1 MLESPCEKI
10 LADPQGFLGSP
21 AMSFLPCRLEAEGDV
36 LYVRGEGFSVRVPET
51 RRPAL
56 ANAARTAMTLGV
68 RPEDISLNGDGEI
81 PAQVDIVEPLGPENV
96 VYLSCGSE
104 RVTART
110 PPDTTIAGGDNVR
123 LGINAN
129 RMHLF
134 DAASGVA
141 YV

>member
-1 MLESPCEKI
+1 
-10 LADPQGFLGSP
+10 
-21 AMSFLPCRLEAEGDV
+21 
-36 LYVRGEGFSVRVPET
+36 
-51 RRPAL
+51 
-56 ANAARTAMTLGV
+56 
-68 RPEDISLNGDGEI
+68 
-81 PAQVDIVEPLGPENV
+81 